1 MKKLSLVILAA
12 LCFGLASEATAGFYT
27 WRYREHATDCTALTD
42 GKNTD
47 LCYEIDSDTLY
58 KCEPT
63 AGDCSGAE
71 WKTLTSSPTNI
82 NDIGDASGSGAI
94 SIGSN
99 TITLSGSGGTFAVT
113 TNTTHTGTLAIPQ
126 GTAPVVD
133 AAGEIAVDT
142 TDDQLIYYGGA
153 KRVIP
158 YKFTWCK
165 TIEDPVD
172 ADDNITLF
180 ALPKAWTA
188 TNVYCNTTGSST
200 PQSAIVLGDGTNS
213 FESIT
218 CDDDGATDDGSI
230 TNAAFTA
237 NEPVEIDFG
246 APSGTVDWCMV
257 CVSGTVDAA

>member
-1 MKKLSLVILAA
+1 MKKITLVLLAILF
-12 LCFGLASEATAGFYT
+12 LGLASEASAFYT

-47 LCYEIDSDTLY
+47 LCYEIDADQFY
-58 KCEPT
+58 KCEPS

-71 WKTLTSSPTNI
+71 WKQMTGVPTNI

-142 TDDQLIYYGGA
+142 TDNQLKYYGSSLVVVNG
-153 KRVIP
+153 
-158 YKFTWCK
+158 KFTWCK

-172 ADDNITLF
+172 ADDNIPLF
-180 ALPKAWTA
+180 AIPTGWTA
-188 TNVYCNTTGSST
+188 KNVYCNTAGSSS
-200 PQSAIVLGDGTNS
+200 PSIAMVLGDGTNS

-218 CDDDGATDDGSI
+218 CDDNGETDDGSI
-230 TNAAFTA
+230 TNAAFTS
-237 NEPVEIDFG
+237 NESVEGDFG
-246 APSGTVDWCMV
+246 APSGTVDWCLA
-257 CVSGTVDAA
+257 CVSGTFDAS